1 MTKQSSKFTTLGGGY
16 LHGHMKP
23 TIETNEEVE
32 VLLPNG
38 SEERVRTS
46 MSTDELGQLQ
56 DTADASNILLPW
68 SEQNAPARKTSRV
81 INDDEDKLLPNLE

>member
-23 TIETNEEVE
+23 TIEINEDVE

-38 SEERVRTS
+38 SEERVRNS
-46 MSTDELGQLQ
+46 MTTDEIGQLQ
-56 DTADASNILLPW
+56 DTAEGSNILLPW

-81 INDDEDKLLPNLE
+81 INDDDNILLPNLE